1 MQDGIVIARQ
11 LIVDIAD
18 MGIPIATEFLD
29 PIMPQYLGDG
39 VSW

>member
-1 MQDGIVIARQ
+1 MQDGIFMARQ

-18 MGIPIATEFLD
+18 MGIPTATEFLD
-29 PIMPQYLGDG
+29 PIMPQYIADA

>member
-1 MQDGIVIARQ
+1 MQDGIPLARQ

-18 MGIPIATEFLD
+18 MEIPIATEFLD
-29 PIMPQYLGDG
+29 PIVPQYIADG